1 MKRLWTWLS
10 RLLQRRNTV
19 SDEPSP
25 TPQQIALIRAAYPA
39 GSRAPAEAQLF
50 VMFQFGDQHGFERGR
65 AEGLVE
71 GARSLLYKAPLVRQ
85 ATGEIAVEIDHIGK
99 RQMYHPPQN
108 EPSPATYSPPEKQTG
123 PMQARRPGIRAE
135 AVYHELQEHPGTL
148 ARHHTS
154 ALQQKV
160 ARTDGPQTSEL
171 PRMPRAR
178 EGWYS
183 DESGTAVGKSGG
195 GGSPHS
201 QGKGASMPKPRLT
214 RVLDPIPDP
223 NDTGYSIPAWLGD
236 KQSK

>member
-10 RLLQRRNTV
+10 RLLQRRNTAL
-19 SDEPSP
+19 DEPSP
-25 TPQQIALIRAAYPA
+25 TPQEIALVRAAYPA
-39 GSRAPAEAQLF
+39 GNRAPAEAQLF

-71 GARSLLYKAPLVRQ
+71 GAKSLLYQAPLVRSP
-85 ATGEIAVEIDHIGK
+85 TGEIAVQIDQVGQ
-99 RQMYHPPQN
+99 RQMYHPAQN
-108 EPSPATYSPPEKQTG
+108 EPSPATYSPTEKQTG

-148 ARHHTS
+148 ARHHMS
-154 ALQQKV
+154 ALQRK
-160 ARTDGPQTSEL
+160 AERTDGPQTSEL
-171 PRMPRAR
+171 PRI
-178 EGWYS
+178 
-183 DESGTAVGKSGG
+183 
-195 GGSPHS
+195 
-201 QGKGASMPKPRLT
+201 PKPRLT